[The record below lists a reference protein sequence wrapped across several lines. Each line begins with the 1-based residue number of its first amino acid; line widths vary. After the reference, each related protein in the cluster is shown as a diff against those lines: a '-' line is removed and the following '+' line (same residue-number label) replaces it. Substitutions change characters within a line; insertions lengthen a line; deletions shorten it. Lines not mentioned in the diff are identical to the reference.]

1 MSSSSSS
8 RTRAQPFPA
17 DADRMT
23 RVVRIIGRLNVGGPA
38 IQALTLT
45 RRLEPLGYQTTLIR
59 GTEGPREG
67 NMDQL
72 AHELGVHPRRVGSL
86 GRELGPRDLR
96 ALAEVTAALRRLR
109 PDVLHTHTAKAGTIG
124 RLAAMLA
131 GDTAPAVRVHT
142 FHGHVLSGYF
152 SARKER
158 LYTAI
163 ERRLARSTTR
173 LVAVSDQVRN
183 DLLRL
188 GVAPPAKIETIPL
201 GFDLAP
207 FQVDPVER
215 ARRRA
220 VVRDELG
227 IAADTPVVTLVARLV
242 PIKRVDRFL
251 RVAARLRDLDG
262 VRFLIV
268 GDGELATE
276 LEASDA
282 AHLMAGRLVWAGL
295 RGDMPAVMSA
305 SDVVALT
312 SDNEGTPVSLIEA
325 QAAGV
330 PVVGT
335 NVGGVADAV
344 ADGRTGVLVPVD
356 DEGAFAEAVRGVL
369 LDREHAARLGAAGPD
384 HVRARFS
391 IDRLVRDLDGLY
403 RRLLADG

>member
-1 MSSSSSS
+1 
-8 RTRAQPFPA
+8 
-17 DADRMT
+17 MT
-23 RVVRIIGRLNVGGPA
+23 RVLRIISRLNVGGPA

-45 RRLEPLGYQTTLIR
+45 QRLEPLGYETTLIR
-59 GTEGPREG
+59 GAEAPREG
-67 NMDQL
+67 NMDRL
-72 AHELGVHPRRVGSL
+72 ADELGVLPRRVGSL
-86 GRELGPRDLR
+86 RRELGPRDLR
-96 ALAEVTAALRRLR
+96 ALIEITASVRRVR

-131 GDTAPAVRVHT
+131 GDAAPAVRVHT

-188 GVAPPAKIETIPL
+188 GVAPPAKIETVPL

-220 VVRDELG
+220 AVRDELG
-227 IAADTPVVTLVARLV
+227 IAADALVVTLVARLV

-251 RVAARLRDLDG
+251 RIAARLRDLDG

-268 GDGELATE
+268 GDGELATQ

-282 AHLMAGRLVWAGL
+282 ARLMAGRLVWAGL
-295 RGDMPAVMSA
+295 RADMPAVMSA

-356 DEGAFAEAVRGVL
+356 DEDAFAEALRTLL
-369 LDREHAARLGAAGPD
+369 LDRELAERLGAAGPE

-391 IDRLVRDLDGLY
+391 IDRLVGDIDGLY

>member
-1 MSSSSSS
+1 
-8 RTRAQPFPA
+8 
-17 DADRMT
+17 MT
-23 RVVRIIGRLNVGGPA
+23 RVLRIISRLNVGGPA

-45 RRLEPLGYQTTLIR
+45 RRLEPLGYETTLIR
-59 GTEGPREG
+59 GAEAPREG
-67 NMDQL
+67 NMDRL
-72 AHELGVHPRRVGSL
+72 ADELGVLPRRVGSL
-86 GRELGPRDLR
+86 RRELGPRDLR
-96 ALAEVTAALRRLR
+96 ALIEITAAVRRVR

-131 GDTAPAVRVHT
+131 GDAAPAVRVHT
-142 FHGHVLSGYF
+142 FRGHVLSGYF

-163 ERRLARSTTR
+163 ERGLARSTTR
-173 LVAVSDQVRN
+173 LVAVSDQVRS

-188 GVAPPAKIETIPL
+188 GVGPPAKIETVPL

-220 VVRDELG
+220 AVRDELG
-227 IAADTPVVTLVARLV
+227 IAADALVVTLVARLV

-251 RVAARLRDLDG
+251 RVAAKLRDLDS

-268 GDGELATE
+268 GDGELAKE
-276 LEASDA
+276 LEASDSA
-282 AHLMAGRLVWAGL
+282 RPMADRLVWAGL

-344 ADGRTGVLVPVD
+344 ADGRTGVLVPAD
-356 DEGAFAEAVRGVL
+356 DEDAFAEALRTVL
-369 LDREHAARLGAAGPD
+369 LDRELAERLGAAGPE

-391 IDRLVRDLDGLY
+391 IDRLVRDIDGLY
-403 RRLLADG
+403 RRLLANG

>member
-1 MSSSSSS
+1 
-8 RTRAQPFPA
+8 
-17 DADRMT
+17 MT
-23 RVVRIIGRLNVGGPA
+23 RVLRIISRLNVGGPA

-45 RRLEPLGYQTTLIR
+45 QRLEPLGYETTLIR
-59 GTEGPREG
+59 GAEAPREG
-67 NMDQL
+67 NMDRL
-72 AHELGVHPRRVGSL
+72 ADELGVRPRRVGSL
-86 GRELGPRDLR
+86 RRELGPRDLR
-96 ALAEVTAALRRLR
+96 ALIEITAAVRRVR

-131 GDTAPAVRVHT
+131 GDAAPAVRVHT
-142 FHGHVLSGYF
+142 FHGHVLTGYF

-163 ERRLARSTTR
+163 ERGLAGSTTR
-173 LVAVSDQVRN
+173 LIAVSDQVRH
-183 DLLRL
+183 DLLGL
-188 GVAPPAKIETIPL
+188 GVAPPTKIETVPL

-207 FQVDPVER
+207 FQVDPVEHD
-215 ARRRA
+215 RRRA
-220 VVRDELG
+220 AVRDGLG
-227 IAADTPVVTLVARLV
+227 IAADALVVTLVARLV

-251 RVAARLRDLDG
+251 RVAAKLRDLDG

-276 LEASDA
+276 LEASDSA
-282 AHLMAGRLVWAGL
+282 RLMADRLVWAGL

-356 DEGAFAEAVRGVL
+356 DEDAFAEALRTVL
-369 LDREHAARLGAAGPD
+369 LDRELAGRLGAAGPE

-391 IDRLVRDLDGLY
+391 IDRLVRDIDGLY
-403 RRLLADG
+403 RRLLADV

>member
-1 MSSSSSS
+1 
-8 RTRAQPFPA
+8 
-17 DADRMT
+17 MT
-23 RVVRIIGRLNVGGPA
+23 RVLRIISRLNVGGPA

-45 RRLEPLGYQTTLIR
+45 RRLEPLGYETTLIR
-59 GTEGPREG
+59 GAEAPREG
-67 NMDQL
+67 NMDRL
-72 AHELGVHPRRVGSL
+72 ADELGVLPRRVGSL
-86 GRELGPRDLR
+86 RRELGPRDLR
-96 ALAEVTAALRRLR
+96 ALIEITAAVRRVR

-131 GDTAPAVRVHT
+131 GDAAPPVCVHT

-158 LYTAI
+158 VYTAI

-173 LVAVSDQVRN
+173 LVAVSDQVRT

-188 GVAPPAKIETIPL
+188 GVAPPAKIETVPL

-220 VVRDELG
+220 AVRDELG
-227 IAADTPVVTLVARLV
+227 IAADARVVTLVARLV

-251 RVAARLRDLDG
+251 RIAARLRDLDG

-268 GDGELATE
+268 GDGELATQ

-282 AHLMAGRLVWAGL
+282 ARLTAGRLVWAGL
-295 RGDMPAVMSA
+295 REDMPAVMSA

-330 PVVGT
+330 PVVST
-335 NVGGVADAV
+335 AVGGARTAIL
-344 ADGRTGVLVPVD
+344 DGVTGLLAP
-356 DEGAFAEAVRGVL
+356 
-369 LDREHAARLGAAGPD
+369 LDREDELAEAIHRVLSDPDAGAMGARGRE
-384 HVRARFS
+384 HVLRTFS
-391 IDRLVRDLDGLY
+391 LDRLVANVDDLY
-403 RRLLADG
+403 RGALAERTSRRSPRAASR